1 MRMKTTS
8 SGIPSTPL
16 LPHLGQHF
24 LDVAEEARADGNEE
38 LAAHFIELAFEAFDE
53 AFEQDLDSD
62 SDLSDNP
69 EAHESLFNAAC

>member
-8 SGIPSTPL
+8 SGIPSTSL
-16 LPHLGQHF
+16 FPHLGQHF
-24 LDVAEEARADGNEE
+24 LDVAEEARANGNEE
-38 LAAHFIELAFEAFDE
+38 LAAHFIELAFEAFDG